1 MWLNQL
7 RQAHIIDASAYA
19 MGRYINQFNECE
31 SVWPGLLCALSIQ
44 AIKLG
49 HTCLDCTRITE
60 QFPALLNYPN
70 LLVSIDI
77 FSLHNNVLVGQNE
90 FQEGALFTF
99 TDSHLFTNKFLD
111 LEMRLLRAI
120 DARINSIDCPDY
132 ATPAEQLAQLCLLKP
147 LCFLSGGPGTGKT
160 TCLSH
165 ALPRW
170 IELFQRQYNRLP
182 SIILCAPTG
191 KAAARMSAAL
201 AEQKQHLV
209 AQIEASF
216 ILDCIPDQA
225 ITLHRLLAINPLSKQ
240 AKYTQDKPLPIDLL
254 VVDEA
259 SMIDLPLFVQLFDAT
274 PTQAHILLIGDS
286 NQLPAIEAGNILGSL
301 LEAKSTHSFF
311 SDCQRAHLHL
321 DINYRQKD
329 HPGLSLLAQDCLLA
343 SPVLL
348 VDTLSSNGYADVTW
362 QENTQ
367 QALTDIINTATQHY
381 TQLVLYDHVES
392 ALQAAKDFCVLTAV
406 RDGLYGCNHINHSIA
421 RKLNPHFQSFF
432 HGQLLLVTENAKH
445 LGLAN
450 GDILIIWRQ
459 TNQQLLAYFEN
470 NGNIQTLELSALPAF
485 ELAYALTIHKSQGSE
500 YTQVIVV
507 LPELDSP
514 VLSKSLLYTA
524 FTRAKNTLDILAPK
538 HVLIHSLGKLNG
550 RVNGLELLTEQL
562 MEQKVQ

>member
-19 MGRYINQFNECE
+19 MGRYINQQNENE
-31 SVWPGLLCALSIQ
+31 SVWPGLLCALSMQ

-49 HTCLDCTRITE
+49 HTCLDCARITE

-70 LLVSIDI
+70 LLASIDI
-77 FSLHNNVLVGQNE
+77 ASLNNNAWVGQNE
-90 FQEGALFTF
+90 FQEGTLFTL
-99 TDSHLFTNKFLD
+99 TNSHLFTNKFLD

-120 DARINSIDCPDY
+120 DTRINSMDCPDY
-132 ATPAEQLAQLCLLKP
+132 ASPAEQLAQLCLLKP

-170 IELFQRQYNRLP
+170 IELFQQHYHRLP
-182 SIILCAPTG
+182 RIILCAPTG

-201 AEQKQHLV
+201 ADQKQYVVTHP
-209 AQIEASF
+209 EASL
-216 ILDCIPDQA
+216 ILKCIPEQA

-259 SMIDLPLFVQLFDAT
+259 SMIDLPVFVQLFDAI
-274 PTQAHILLIGDS
+274 PNQAHILLIGDS

-301 LEAKSTHSFF
+301 LDTTSLHAFF
-311 SDCQRAHLHL
+311 SGCQRAHLHL
-321 DINYRQKD
+321 DFNYRQKD
-329 HPGLSLLAQDCLLA
+329 HPGLSLVAQDCLLA
-343 SPVLL
+343 SPQLL

-362 QENTQ
+362 QENAS
-367 QALTDIINTATQHY
+367 QALTDIINTATQQY
-381 TQLVLYDHVES
+381 AQLALYDHVES

-406 RDGLYGCNHINHSIA
+406 RDGPYGCNLINHSIA
-421 RKLNPHFQSFF
+421 RKLNPHFQLFF

-450 GDILIIWRQ
+450 GDILIIWRLA
-459 TNQQLLAYFEN
+459 NQQLVAYFEN
-470 NGNIQTLELSALPAF
+470 NGTIQTLELSALPAF

-507 LPELDSP
+507 LPEFDSP
-514 VLSKSLLYTA
+514 VLSNSLLYTA
-524 FTRAKNTLDILAPK
+524 LTRAKNTLHILAPRN
-538 HVLIHSLGKLNG
+538 VLISSLEKRNC
-550 RVNGLELLTEQL
+550 RVNGLKLLAEQL
-562 MEQKVQ
+562 MKQKVQ

>member
-19 MGRYINQFNECE
+19 MGRYINQYNEYE
-31 SVWPGLLCALSIQ
+31 SVWPGLLCALSMQ

-60 QFPALLNYPN
+60 QFPALLNYPGLLDN
-70 LLVSIDI
+70 LDI
-77 FSLHNNVLVGQNE
+77 SELKNNTVIGQNE
-90 FQEGALFTF
+90 YQQGTLFTL
-99 TDSHLFTNKFLD
+99 TDSLLFTNKFLD
-111 LEMRLLRAI
+111 LELRLLRAI
-120 DARINSIDCPDY
+120 NARIDSSDCLFFEN
-132 ATPAEQLAQLCLLKP
+132 PAEQLAQLCLSKP

-170 IELFQRQYNRLP
+170 IELFQQKYNRLP
-182 SIILCAPTG
+182 TIILCAPTG

-201 AEQKQHLV
+201 AEQKQHLL

-216 ILDCIPDQA
+216 ILDCILAQA

-240 AKYTQDKPLPIDLL
+240 AKYTQDKPLHIDLL

-301 LEAKSTHSFF
+301 LEAKSTHCFF

-329 HPGLSLLAQDCLLA
+329 RPGLSQLAQDCLFA

-348 VDTLSSNGYADVTW
+348 VDTLSSNGYADV
-362 QENTQ
+362 
-367 QALTDIINTATQHY
+367 
-381 TQLVLYDHVES
+381 
-392 ALQAAKDFCVLTAV
+392 
-406 RDGLYGCNHINHSIA
+406 R
-421 RKLNPHFQSFF
+421 
-432 HGQLLLVTENAKH
+432 
-445 LGLAN
+445 
-450 GDILIIWRQ
+450 
-459 TNQQLLAYFEN
+459 
-470 NGNIQTLELSALPAF
+470 
-485 ELAYALTIHKSQGSE
+485 
-500 YTQVIVV
+500 
-507 LPELDSP
+507 
-514 VLSKSLLYTA
+514 
-524 FTRAKNTLDILAPK
+524 
-538 HVLIHSLGKLNG
+538 
-550 RVNGLELLTEQL
+550 
-562 MEQKVQ
+562 